1 MVHCLPPQLLF
12 EAPAAP
18 DLTMEKNMAADEACS
33 RNESPALPADAFNE
47 EAYHINGH
55 RRIVV
60 LTALGLVLF
69 ISALDSTIVSVAL
82 PVIGSD
88 FNDYSRSSWIVTAY
102 LITYTAFLPIVSKFT
117 DILGRRPVLVLST
130 IFFMIWSGACG
141 GAKTMN
147 QLIVFRAMQGI
158 GGSAI
163 YSAVIVTLSTFV
175 SKQEVAKYTPMIGVV
190 YALSS
195 VAGPLIGGA
204 IVSHTHWGWIF
215 FVNLPIGFVGTILL
229 LYGLSDPYRDQDW
242 RLVSRRLDWIGSFL
256 LLASSV
262 LLCFGLQVG
271 GTKGYPWVSAKVLAP
286 LIISGCI
293 VPVFIYFET
302 RHPEPL
308 VPLRLFRS
316 RNFAFIILFTLCLG
330 AGFYTVTIYLPQRM
344 EIVNRLSA
352 ITSGVRMLPQLTLV
366 GVVSFIS
373 GAIVMITRRY
383 LLLMWFS
390 SCVGAIGCGL
400 LTILT
405 AQTRF
410 PQQYGFEA
418 LIGYS
423 VGITIPV
430 STMIVQFSTD
440 RPDLASATGFQSFA
454 RQLGGVV
461 AISISTAV
469 LNSRVEAKLN
479 MLEGTDSP
487 LASAALRE
495 AILEDPTGVMSE
507 LSSSARE
514 YVQAAYSDGFSK
526 VFLAGAV
533 WLAVSALA
541 TFALEHKLPPELE
554 RKKPVVGAAAESQGP
569 EGETVV
575 DVDVPSQEKSAD
587 VERHQQ
593 ATQPMVVESRMD
605 PVQGRS
611 ASVDQE
617 AADGRV

>member
-1 MVHCLPPQLLF
+1 
-12 EAPAAP
+12 
-18 DLTMEKNMAADEACS
+18 MEKNKASDEASS
-33 RNESPALPADAFNE
+33 RNQSPALPADAYNE

-55 RRIVV
+55 KRIVV
-60 LTALGLVLF
+60 LIALGLVLF

-82 PVIGSD
+82 SVIGSD

-117 DILGRRPVLVLST
+117 DILGRRPVLVFST

-195 VAGPLIGGA
+195 VAGPLVGGA

-229 LYGLSDPYRDQDW
+229 LYGLSDPYRDQLNW
-242 RLVSRRLDWIGSFL
+242 RSVSRRVDWIGSFL

-293 VPVFIYFET
+293 VPGFIYFET

-308 VPLRLFRS
+308 VPLRLFRI

-330 AGFYTVTIYLPQRM
+330 AGFFTVIIYLPQRM
-344 EIVNRLSA
+344 EIVNLLSA
-352 ITSGVRMLPQLTLV
+352 ITSGVRMLPQLMLV

-383 LLLMWFS
+383 LVLMWFS

-400 LTILT
+400 LTTLT

-410 PQQYGFEA
+410 SQQYGFEA
-418 LIGYS
+418 LIGFS

-454 RQLGGVV
+454 RQLGSVV

-507 LSSSARE
+507 LSASARE

-554 RKKPVVGAAAESQGP
+554 RKKPVVGVAESKGP

-587 VERHQQ
+587 VKGQQ
-593 ATQPMVVESRMD
+593 EATQPMTVESKID
-605 PVQGRS
+605 PMQGGS
-611 ASVDQE
+611 GSVDQG